1 MSRQGEDGIGNGSR
15 SPCAL
20 NAASRPAAP
29 AGLLQAGGPP
39 RCWERGGESLRG
51 SAVSPEGPLPPVLGL
66 GSFPRPSPCFVGFV
80 GVSNFRRRLLFSPL
94 NPPPTPAPQ
103 STVSPLPVKPP
114 PPANIRAERG
124 MAPNRPPGAARSGG
138 SGEGLGATPGG
149 PGAPGPSG
157 MMSRRG
163 GTDNGS

>member
-94 NPPPTPAPQ
+94 NPPPPPPLKAPCPLSPSNPHRLQTSALSGGWPRTAPQ
-103 STVSPLPVKPP
+103 
-114 PPANIRAERG
+114 E
-124 MAPNRPPGAARSGG
+124 PPGAEAAGKG
-138 SGEGLGATPGG
+138 SERLLGG
-149 PGAPGPSG
+149 PEPPG
-157 MMSRRG
+157 RAE
-163 GTDNGS
+163 